1 MCLVWC
7 FLWGFLEVDGILEN
21 VPNASHV
28 SHFAVGSSAGG
39 VLSIF
44 YDRNKLTNTK
54 HDDFMSNEGSSLA
67 A

>member
-1 MCLVWC
+1 MCLV
-7 FLWGFLEVDGILEN
+7 WGFLEVDGILEN
-21 VPNASHV
+21 VPNASRV

-44 YDRNKLTNTK
+44 CDRNKLTNTK
-54 HDDFMSNEGSSLA
+54 RDDFMSNEGNSLA